1 MKLCLLH
8 FFLGIAW
15 IIEQYNSME
24 RNRVLLLITI
34 TIVLINLS
42 RLFIGGNE
50 NLNSKTRKKME
61 QTDTIEI
68 KS

>member
-1 MKLCLLH
+1 
-8 FFLGIAW
+8 
-15 IIEQYNSME
+15 ME
-24 RNRVLLLITI
+24 RIRVLLLITI